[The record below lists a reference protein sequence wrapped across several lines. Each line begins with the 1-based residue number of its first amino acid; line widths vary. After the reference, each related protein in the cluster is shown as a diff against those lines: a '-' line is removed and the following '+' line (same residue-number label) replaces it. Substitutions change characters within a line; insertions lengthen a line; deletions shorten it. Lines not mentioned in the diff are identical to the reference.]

1 MPTYDWPLIQQRSG
15 DSIES
20 LVATLLRREYTD
32 ARQVNPSQGD
42 GGIDILRSTPDG
54 LEIWQVKGFTTA
66 MTDSQFRQVKKSWD
80 RFVEEHVTPGKHRI
94 VRYHLVTPWTP
105 TEERIVL
112 FDELTADASFPCQW
126 DSDAFI
132 AGLADRCP
140 ETMQR
145 FVHGEGCWSSSSAR
159 RRCSRLRRSSV
170 ANR

>member
-80 RFVEEHVTPGKHRI
+80 RG
-94 VRYHLVTPWTP
+94 
-105 TEERIVL
+105 
-112 FDELTADASFPCQW
+112 A
-126 DSDAFI
+126 
-132 AGLADRCP
+132 
-140 ETMQR
+140 
-145 FVHGEGCWSSSSAR
+145 
-159 RRCSRLRRSSV
+159 
-170 ANR
+170 